1 MLYSHVTSFIS
12 FYLENVVDANMY
24 ETRVIQ
30 TLLNADKEFQTSNKY
45 TFQYQMRRSYVPLKK
60 LKSSDCCFKLA
71 CIM

>member
-45 TFQYQMRRSYVPLKK
+45 TFQYQMRRSYVHSKVPIAVLH
-60 LKSSDCCFKLA
+60 
-71 CIM
+71 